1 MAESNAPMIL
11 VVDDDKNQRN
21 MLAFALRD
29 RGYEVAAVDDGA
41 QALDLAKGKVFA
53 AAICDIMMPGVNGVD
68 TLKRLKELQPR
79 LPVIMATAYATNA
92 LATASMKNGAFG
104 YIAKP
109 YELKELFAIL
119 DRAVS
124 PDARPGP

>member
-1 MAESNAPMIL
+1 MIL

-29 RGYEVAAVDDGA
+29 RGYEVAAVDSGA
-41 QALDLAKGKVFA
+41 EALALAKTREFA
-53 AAICDIMMPGVNGVD
+53 AAVCDIMMPGVNGVD
-68 TLKRLKELQPR
+68 TLKGLKQIQPK

-92 LATASMKNGAFG
+92 LASASMKNGAFG

-109 YELKELFAIL
+109 YELKELFTVLA
-119 DRAVS
+119 DAVRRDVS
-124 PDARPGP
+124 PEP

>member
-1 MAESNAPMIL
+1 MIL

-29 RGYEVAAVDDGA
+29 RGYEVAAVENGA
-41 QALDLAKGKVFA
+41 QALELAKGKSFA
-53 AAICDIMMPGVNGVD
+53 AAVCDIMMPGVNGVD
-68 TLKRLKELQPR
+68 TLKQLKALHPR

-92 LATASMKNGAFG
+92 LAAASMKNGAFG

-119 DRAVS
+119 ERAV
-124 PDARPGP
+124 PPGSRQEP

>member
-1 MAESNAPMIL
+1 MDETTPPAIL

-29 RGYEVAAVDDGA
+29 RGYIVAAVDNGA
-41 QALDLAKGKVFA
+41 EAVELAKGKEFDA
-53 AAICDIMMPGVNGVD
+53 AVCDIMMPGVNGVD
-68 TLKRLKELQPR
+68 TLKQLRSLRPR

-92 LATASMKNGAFG
+92 LASASMKNGAFG

-109 YELKELFAIL
+109 YELKELFEIL
-119 DRAVS
+119 ERAV
-124 PDARPGP
+124 PRPPRLEP

>member
-1 MAESNAPMIL
+1 MIL

-29 RGYEVAAVDDGA
+29 RGYEVAAVENGA
-41 QALDLAKGKVFA
+41 QALELAKGKEFA
-53 AAICDIMMPGVNGVD
+53 AAVCDIMMPGVNGVD
-68 TLKRLKELQPR
+68 TLKQLKALHPR

-92 LATASMKNGAFG
+92 LAAASMKNGAFG

-119 DRAVS
+119 ERAVPQGS
-124 PDARPGP
+124 SQEP

>member
-1 MAESNAPMIL
+1 MIL

-29 RGYEVAAVDDGA
+29 RGYEVAAVDNGTE
-41 QALDLAKGKVFA
+41 ALELAKTKKFA
-53 AAICDIMMPGVNGVD
+53 AAVCDIMMPGINGVD
-68 TLKRLKELQPR
+68 TLKGLKELQPK

-92 LATASMKNGAFG
+92 LANASMGNGAFG

-109 YELKELFAIL
+109 YELKELFAVL
-119 DRAVS
+119 ANAVRRDVS
-124 PDARPGP
+124 PEP

>member
-1 MAESNAPMIL
+1 MDELTSPMIL
-11 VVDDDKNQRN
+11 IIDDDKNQRN

-29 RGYEVAAVDDGA
+29 RGYEVAAVDGGA
-41 QALDLAKGKVFA
+41 EALEIAKGKKFDA
-53 AAICDIMMPGVNGVD
+53 AVCDIMMPGVNGVD
-68 TLKRLKELQPR
+68 TLKQLKKLQPK

-92 LATASMKNGAFG
+92 LASASMKNGAFG

-119 DRAVS
+119 ERAVIRE
-124 PDARPGP
+124 PRP

>member
-1 MAESNAPMIL
+1 MIL

-29 RGYEVAAVDDGA
+29 RGYEVAAVDSGA
-41 QALDLAKGKVFA
+41 QALELAKSKVFDA
-53 AAICDIMMPGVNGVD
+53 AVCDIMMPGVNGVD
-68 TLKRLKELQPR
+68 TLKQLKALQPR

-92 LATASMKNGAFG
+92 LASASMKNGAFG

-119 DRAVS
+119 ERAVL
-124 PDARPGP
+124 PDSRQGP

>member
-1 MAESNAPMIL
+1 MIL

-29 RGYEVAAVDDGA
+29 RGYEVAAVDTGA
-41 QALDLAKGKVFA
+41 QALELAKGKVFA
-53 AAICDIMMPGVNGVD
+53 AAVCDIMMPGVNGVD

-92 LATASMKNGAFG
+92 LASASMKNGAFG

-124 PDARPGP
+124 PDSRLGP

>member
-1 MAESNAPMIL
+1 MAEANPPMIL

-29 RGYEVAAVDDGA
+29 RGYEVAAVDSGA
-41 QALDLAKGKVFA
+41 QALELAKNKVFDA
-53 AAICDIMMPGVNGVD
+53 AVCDIMMPGVNGID
-68 TLKRLKELQPR
+68 TLKQLQALQPR

-92 LATASMKNGAFG
+92 LAAASMKNGAFG

-119 DRAVS
+119 ERAVVRD
-124 PDARPGP
+124 PRQGP

>member
-1 MAESNAPMIL
+1 MAEPTTPAIL
-11 VVDDDKNQRN
+11 IIDDDKNQRN

-29 RGYEVAAVDDGA
+29 KGYLVVAADNGA
-41 QALDLAKGKVFA
+41 QALEQAKLQVFDA
-53 AAICDIMMPGVNGVD
+53 AVCDIMMPGINGVD
-68 TLKRLKELQPR
+68 TLKQLKLIQPS

-92 LATASMKNGAFG
+92 LASASMKSGAYG

-119 DRAVS
+119 ERAVIRDS
-124 PDARPGP
+124 RREP

>member
-1 MAESNAPMIL
+1 MAEPTAPSIL

-29 RGYEVAAVDDGA
+29 KGYVVVAVDSGA
-41 QALDLAKGKVFA
+41 QALEHAKIHVFDA
-53 AAICDIMMPGVNGVD
+53 AVCDIMMPGINGVD
-68 TLKRLKELQPR
+68 TLKQLKLVQPG

-92 LATASMKNGAFG
+92 LAAASMQSGAYG

-109 YELKELFAIL
+109 YELKELFSIL
-119 DRAVS
+119 ERAVIRDS
-124 PDARPGP
+124 RREP

>member
-1 MAESNAPMIL
+1 MIL

-29 RGYEVAAVDDGA
+29 RGYEVAAVDTGA
-41 QALDLAKGKVFA
+41 QALELAKGKVFA
-53 AAICDIMMPGVNGVD
+53 AAVCDIMMPGVNGVD

-92 LATASMKNGAFG
+92 LASASMKNGAFG

-109 YELKELFAIL
+109 YELKELFEVLA
-119 DRAVS
+119 RAVTRS
-124 PDARPGP
+124 ELPEP

>member
-1 MAESNAPMIL
+1 MIL

-29 RGYEVAAVDDGA
+29 RGYEVAAVDSGA
-41 QALDLAKGKVFA
+41 QALELAKGKVFDA
-53 AAICDIMMPGVNGVD
+53 AVCDIMMPGVNGVD
-68 TLKRLKELQPR
+68 TLKQLKALQPR

-92 LATASMKNGAFG
+92 LASASMKNGAFG

-119 DRAVS
+119 ERAVL
-124 PDARPGP
+124 PDSRQGP

>member
-1 MAESNAPMIL
+1 MAEAPAPSIL

-29 RGYEVAAVDDGA
+29 KGYTVVAVESGA
-41 QALDLAKGKVFA
+41 LALEQAKSQTFD

-68 TLKRLKELQPR
+68 TLKQLKLAQPSLR
-79 LPVIMATAYATNA
+79 VIMATAYATTA
-92 LATASMKNGAFG
+92 LAAASMKGGAHG

-109 YELKELFAIL
+109 YDLKELFALL
-119 DRAVS
+119 DTALSSR
-124 PDARPGP
+124 GP

>member
-1 MAESNAPMIL
+1 MAELAAPMIL

-29 RGYEVAAVDDGA
+29 RGYEVAAAESGA
-41 QALDLAKGKVFA
+41 QALELAKAKSFA
-53 AAICDIMMPGVNGVD
+53 AAVCDIMMPGVNGVD
-68 TLKRLKELQPR
+68 TLKQLKALQPR

-92 LATASMKNGAFG
+92 LAAASMKNGAFG

-109 YELKELFAIL
+109 YDLKELFSIL
-119 DRAVS
+119 ERAV
-124 PDARPGP
+124 PPGSRLGP

>member
-1 MAESNAPMIL
+1 MAEPTPPMIL

-29 RGYEVAAVDDGA
+29 RGYEVAAVESGA
-41 QALDLAKGKVFA
+41 QALELAKGKVFA
-53 AAICDIMMPGVNGVD
+53 AAVCDIMMPGINGVD
-68 TLKRLKELQPR
+68 TLQRLKALQPR
-79 LPVIMATAYATNA
+79 LAVIMATAYATNA
-92 LATASMKNGAFG
+92 LASASMKNGAFG

-119 DRAVS
+119 ERAV
-124 PDARPGP
+124 PPGSRLEP